1 MKDLSHAGVTV
12 DLTNKEELAGGTKPR
27 SPMAKSCCLPRERD
41 ENGGREVAVREFCLL
56 QILSGE
62 TSLIG

>member
-41 ENGGREVAVREFCLL
+41 ENGEEKLTYVNFASCRY
-56 QILSGE
+56 
-62 TSLIG
+62 